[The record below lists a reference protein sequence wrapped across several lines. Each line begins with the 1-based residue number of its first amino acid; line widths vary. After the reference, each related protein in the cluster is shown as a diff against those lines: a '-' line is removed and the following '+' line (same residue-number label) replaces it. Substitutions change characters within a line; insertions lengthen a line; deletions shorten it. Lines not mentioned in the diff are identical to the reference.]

1 MPLWE
6 NVLLGHQAGG
16 QFTNHGLIDRVRLPP
31 ACPTRYVPA
40 ASMCVRR
47 ASTSAPSTLSGGNQ
61 QKLIVGRE
69 MLAKPTVLIA
79 AHPTRGVDV
88 GAQAVIW
95 DILRDARAAGLA
107 TLLISADL
115 EELIGLSDRLLVML
129 RGEIVADLDPAT
141 VDQGRPRRLHDRG
154 HDAGRFGRRRGRHV
168 EPQSFCT
175 ASPPRCSLPSS
186 PSLCPRSPC

>member
-1 MPLWE
+1 
-6 NVLLGHQAGG
+6 
-16 QFTNHGLIDRVRLPP
+16 
-31 ACPTRYVPA
+31 
-40 ASMCVRR
+40 
-47 ASTSAPSTLSGGNQ
+47 
-61 QKLIVGRE
+61 

-129 RGEIVADLDPAT
+129 RGRIVADLDPAT
-141 VDQGRPRRLHDRG
+141 VSQADLGAYMTGALTPDERLTG
-154 HDAGRFGRRRGRHV
+154 A
-168 EPQSFCT
+168 T
-175 ASPPRCSLPSS
+175 PS
-186 PSLCPRSPC
+186 

>member
-6 NVLLGHQAGG
+6 NVLLGHQASSE
-16 QFTNHGLIDRVRLPP
+16 FTERGLIDRD
-31 ACPTRYVPA
+31 ACRRRADEVVER
-40 ASMCVRR
+40 VRR
-47 ASTSAPSTLSGGNQ
+47 AHAEHRRAAFTLSGGNQ

-129 RGEIVADLDPAT
+129 RGRIVADLDPAT
-141 VDQGRPRRLHDRG
+141 VSQGDLGGYMTGALTQESRRSPTTG
-154 HDAGRFGRRRGRHV
+154 HRREPQARSTASRRR
-168 EPQSFCT
+168 C
-175 ASPPRCSLPSS
+175 SPPSS
-186 PSLCPRSPC
+186 PSPCRRSPC